1 MSDDAMGIL
10 KAIHEDV
17 DRMEAAITRFLAH
30 LDEQITGIQTR
41 KDRQMD
47 EEEEIRRMELET
59 RRMAAEL
66 QREQVE
72 RDRREWECCHKD
84 AG

>member
-1 MSDDAMGIL
+1 MSEEVMTIL
-10 KAIHEDV
+10 MAIHEDV

-47 EEEEIRRMELET
+47 EVVRMMQE
-59 RRMAAEL
+59 
-66 QREQVE
+66 
-72 RDRREWECCHKD
+72 
-84 AG
+84 

>member
-72 RDRREWECCHKD
+72 RDRREWECCRRD

>member
-1 MSDDAMGIL
+1 MSEEVMTIL

-17 DRMEAAITRFLAH
+17 DRMEAAISRFLAH
-30 LDEQITGIQTR
+30 MDEQITGIQTR
-41 KDRQMD
+41 KDRQLD

-72 RDRREWECCHKD
+72 WDRRAWECCHKD
-84 AG
+84 A